1 MGIDLSGEWEAAV
14 ATAGGD
20 GGEERRREVK
30 EESRGGAKVRLQCN
44 DIHN

>member
-1 MGIDLSGEWEAAV
+1 MGIDLSGEREAAV

-30 EESRGGAKVRLQCN
+30 EESRGGTKARVQHSN
-44 DIHN
+44 I